1 MIIRLDPSYALAFA
15 GRSFVQSLYASQ
27 SASRPLVRQ
36 YFDKALADAR
46 QAIAL
51 APDLA
56 EGHLALG
63 FYLANGALDLKQA
76 LGEFERARG
85 LGHGAANILRVS
97 GLFAIMTGGTEAGL
111 ADLRRAVTLDPL
123 SALTHH
129 LLGFG
134 LYLAHRYEEARAAN
148 AEAISLEPELLRA
161 HEFRGLADY
170 QLGDLEDARVTCEA
184 RPNYWGTQWRL
195 ALAYQ
200 KLREDEGDTTAY
212 QYSTIYAQWGDT
224 PKALEWLETAM
235 RLHDP
240 GLSLLRTDPL
250 MDPLRNEPRYRV
262 IEERLKF
269 PD

>member
-1 MIIRLDPSYALAFA
+1 
-15 GRSFVQSLYASQ
+15 
-27 SASRPLVRQ
+27 LVRQ

-184 RPNYWGTQWRL
+184 RPNYWGTQWCL

-200 KLREDEGDTTAY
+200 KLGRHADAQAAVAKIEAMQGDTTAY

>member
-1 MIIRLDPSYALAFA
+1 
-15 GRSFVQSLYASQ
+15 
-27 SASRPLVRQ
+27 LVRQ

-148 AEAISLEPELLRA
+148 AEAISLEPEAGRYHCVSILDDICAMGRHPKSA
-161 HEFRGLADY
+161 RMARNR
-170 QLGDLEDARVTCEA
+170 DAPA
-184 RPNYWGTQWRL
+184 RPGAVASADGSSHGSSSQRAALSGNRGAARL
-195 ALAYQ
+195 
-200 KLREDEGDTTAY
+200 TWP
-212 QYSTIYAQWGDT
+212 S
-224 PKALEWLETAM
+224 
-235 RLHDP
+235 
-240 GLSLLRTDPL
+240 
-250 MDPLRNEPRYRV
+250 
-262 IEERLKF
+262 
-269 PD
+269 